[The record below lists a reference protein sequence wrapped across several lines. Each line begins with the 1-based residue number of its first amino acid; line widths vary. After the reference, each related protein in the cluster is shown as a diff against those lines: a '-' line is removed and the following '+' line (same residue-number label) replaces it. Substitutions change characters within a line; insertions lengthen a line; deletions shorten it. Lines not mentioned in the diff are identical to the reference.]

1 MNKIVISGYYG
12 FNNIGDDSIL
22 SVITSNI
29 KDSINDV
36 EITVLSKLSK
46 KSELVYD
53 TNNVKLVDRKNILK
67 IISEIKKCDLLIS
80 GGGGLLQDVTS
91 SKSILYYLAI
101 MLLGKVFK
109 KKVMVYSQG
118 IGPIHK
124 PLNKTLTKYVLN
136 KVDFITLRDEKSKK
150 FLKEIKVTNEN
161 IVVTADPVIGLKKVG
176 LDLGHEIL
184 KKSGLK
190 DSKKPIVGFSIRGR
204 DKSEKLIHTIA
215 NVCDEIIDKLG
226 VDVVFIPFHHGEDKK
241 IIDDI
246 KSKMNRV
253 AICLKE
259 KHNIDS
265 MLSIIGNLDLL
276 VGLRLHSLVFGAI
289 MNTPM
294 IAISYDPKIN
304 NFMENLDETVFSS
317 VEDLEKEKLLEE
329 IKNKINNEEK
339 YKLQLYNKVECLKE
353 KLHKNEKIIS
363 ELLNL
368 N

>member
-1 MNKIVISGYYG
+1 M
-12 FNNIGDDSIL
+12 
-22 SVITSNI
+22 
-29 KDSINDV
+29 
-36 EITVLSKLSK
+36 
-46 KSELVYD
+46 
-53 TNNVKLVDRKNILK
+53 
-67 IISEIKKCDLLIS
+67 
-80 GGGGLLQDVTS
+80 
-91 SKSILYYLAI
+91 
-101 MLLGKVFK
+101 
-109 KKVMVYSQG
+109 
-118 IGPIHK
+118 
-124 PLNKTLTKYVLN
+124 
-136 KVDFITLRDEKSKK
+136 
-150 FLKEIKVTNEN
+150 
-161 IVVTADPVIGLKKVG
+161 
-176 LDLGHEIL
+176 
-184 KKSGLK
+184 
-190 DSKKPIVGFSIRGR
+190 
-204 DKSEKLIHTIA
+204 
-215 NVCDEIIDKLG
+215 
-226 VDVVFIPFHHGEDKK
+226 FIPFHHGEDKK